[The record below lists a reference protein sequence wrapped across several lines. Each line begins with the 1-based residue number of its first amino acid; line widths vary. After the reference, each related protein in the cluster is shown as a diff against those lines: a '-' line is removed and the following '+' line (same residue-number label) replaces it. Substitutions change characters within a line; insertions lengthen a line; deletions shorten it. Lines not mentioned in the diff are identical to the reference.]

1 MESRNYRDTLLRG
14 IALLGLILI
23 LVLGAWGIIVL
34 AFNVPNFLSSAG
46 TTIANLFEVD
56 REDEDTVEV
65 PVVSTST
72 TTESP
77 RVTAGTASTGST
89 KAPSSPKTT
98 SSYSYAPA
106 PQPVAQLYGYADLA
120 TRIVSVV
127 PQPAPTYASGGSRY
141 SFVFEISNVGSNIA
155 QYGWAF
161 TAQLPLDPTYTY
173 NSGPQQAL
181 RPGDKIV
188 YTLGFDLPY
197 GGGYNYDRY
206 DDRYDDDERYDDC
219 NKDYDEWDKDE
230 WEEWYEDVFD
240 RNVGSRDDW
249 DASEWEEWYDEYCD
263 DRDEDDDN
271 DYDYDRNGYVSVT
284 ANPFGSLYELNRGNN
299 SASQY
304 INFNYY
310 PTYPTYPTYPQYPW
324 VY

>member
-46 TTIANLFEVD
+46 TTIANLFERD
-56 REDEDTVEV
+56 REDGDTIEV

-72 TTESP
+72 STEAP
-77 RVTAGTASTGST
+77 RQTASVASTGST
-89 KAPSSPKTT
+89 KTASSPKTT

-106 PQPVAQLYGYADLA
+106 SQPVAQLYGYADLA

-127 PQPAPTYASGGSRY
+127 PQGSRY

-155 QYGWAF
+155 SYGWSF
-161 TAQLPLDPTYTY
+161 TAELPLDPTYTY

-188 YTLGFDLPY
+188 YTLGFDMPY
-197 GGGYNYDRY
+197 GGYYGYDYDRY
-206 DDRYDDDERYDDC
+206 DDRYDDDERYDECGESHRDW
-219 NKDYDEWDKDE
+219 DAEDWFDWYQDTWDTDSDSREDWDEDE
-230 WEEWYEDVFD
+230 WED
-240 RNVGSRDDW
+240 
-249 DASEWEEWYDEYCD
+249 WYDDFCD
-263 DRDEDDDN
+263 DRDDDD
-271 DYDYDRNGYVSVT
+271 DYGYGNRSNGYVSVT
-284 ANPFGSLYELNRGNN
+284 ANPFSSIYELNRGNN

-304 INFNYY
+304 LNLNY
-310 PTYPTYPTYPQYPW
+310 YPTYPTYPQYPW

>member
-46 TTIANLFEVD
+46 TSIANLFERD
-56 REDEDTVEV
+56 RDDDVVVV

-72 TTESP
+72 PTTGSQVASP
-77 RVTAGTASTGST
+77 TGST
-89 KAPSSPKTT
+89 KTPVVAPKPTYT
-98 SSYSYAPA
+98 QAPTVGTGYTYTPA
-106 PQPVAQLYGYADLA
+106 VQPAAQLYGYADLA
-120 TRIVSVV
+120 TRIISLQ
-127 PQPAPTYASGGSRY
+127 PQGNRY
-141 SFVFEISNVGSNIA
+141 SVVFEISNVGSNIA
-155 QYGWAF
+155 GYGWSF

-173 NSGPQQAL
+173 SSGPQQAL

-188 YTLGFDLPY
+188 YTLGFDMPY
-197 GGGYNYDRY
+197 GQNYDRY
-206 DDRYDDDERYDDC
+206 DDRYEDDERYDECGDDHD
-219 NKDYDEWDKDE
+219 NWDAEDWFDWYQDAWDTNSDSREDWDEDEWKD
-230 WEEWYEDVFD
+230 
-240 RNVGSRDDW
+240 
-249 DASEWEEWYDEYCD
+249 WYDEYCD
-263 DRDEDDDN
+263 DRDDRDNDN

-284 ANPFGSLYELNRGNN
+284 ANPHDSLYEINRGNN
-299 SASQY
+299 TASQS
-304 INFNYY
+304 INYNYY